1 MLGLLTQTRP
11 LVFTSIELLG
21 IRLARLSA
29 QRDESNLH
37 FLAIAT

>member
-1 MLGLLTQTRP
+1 MLGLLKQTVP

-21 IRLARLSA
+21 IRLAQLSA
-29 QRDESNLH
+29 RRDEGNLQ